1 MIQLLFK
8 ATESF
13 KLILEDALYV
23 SFTIYELISSNH
35 DQPNTEYKVGQT
47 TVLSSNWI
55 LHEVVELDI
64 HSL

>member
-47 TVLSSNWI
+47 TVLSSDRI

>member
-1 MIQLLFK
+1 MLIK

-47 TVLSSNWI
+47 TVLSSDRI

>member
-1 MIQLLFK
+1 MIQLLIK
-8 ATESF
+8 AAEFF

-47 TVLSSNWI
+47 TALSRESR
-55 LHEVVELDI
+55 HQGQE
-64 HSL
+64 SP

>member
-47 TVLSSNWI
+47 TVLSSDRI

-64 HSL
+64 HSV